1 MFKFPGGGELP
12 CLLVENKAELVGGN
26 YFVVESEMKEFANNN
41 GFCGGFEISVKE
53 GMLVHNA
60 MEFLIKKIIERIEP
74 KQEEIKDIFFSKII
88 RLIKKLK
95 KQIKKKSENIRV
107 VYN

>member
-1 MFKFPGGGELP
+1 MP

-41 GFCGGFEISVKE
+41 GFCGGFEISVRE

-74 KQEEIKDIFFSKII
+74 KQEEIKDIFLFEDNSIN
-88 RLIKKLK
+88 KKVK
-95 KQIKKKSENIRV
+95 EADQKKKRKYKSCI
-107 VYN
+107 

>member
-53 GMLVHNA
+53 GMLVRDA

-74 KQEEIKDIFFSKII
+74 KQEEIKDIFFFEDNS
-88 RLIKKLK
+88 LNKKVK
-95 KQIKKKSENIRV
+95 EADQKKKRKYKSCI
-107 VYN
+107 

>member
-12 CLLVENKAELVGGN
+12 CLLVENKAELVGGH

-74 KQEEIKDIFFSKII
+74 KQEEIKDIFFFEDNS
-88 RLIKKLK
+88 LNKKVK
-95 KQIKKKSENIRV
+95 EADQKKKRKYKSCI
-107 VYN
+107 

>member
-1 MFKFPGGGELP
+1 MP

-41 GFCGGFEISVKE
+41 GFCGGFEISVRE

>member
-1 MFKFPGGGELP
+1 MP